1 MAMRCPKLLAAPRAE
16 KFVDNLDTDF
26 SAEQKE
32 KISSQRKGWGEVQ
45 NCAVSLNSNK
55 NVTDVCKLGVCLL
68 LYFYL
73 KLTLNFLN
81 QN

>member
-1 MAMRCPKLLAAPRAE
+1 MAMRCPKLLAALRAE
-16 KFVDNLDTDF
+16 KLADNLDTDF

-32 KISSQRKGWGEVQ
+32 KISLQRKGWGEVQ

-68 LYFYL
+68 
-73 KLTLNFLN
+73 
-81 QN
+81 